1 MYLQKFD
8 LVYSNEWDI
17 WLTDNHMFLYSID
30 IAAVRVTVYANR
42 LIRVLP
48 FQITAAY
55 SKRSN
60 HSRSETRIDV
70 YENMK
75 NQIIYFV

>member
-1 MYLQKFD
+1 
-8 LVYSNEWDI
+8 
-17 WLTDNHMFLYSID
+17 MFLYSID

-55 SKRSN
+55 SKQCNYSC
-60 HSRSETRIDV
+60 SETRIDV

-75 NQIIYFV
+75 NPIIYFVYLALSEEQSEY